1 MTVGRYDQFTEIPSD
16 RQITVSLLIV
26 GLTLV
31 ISNTLG
37 SSRLLR
43 DLRFL
48 TLPYS
53 KRFVCRSFSGIGF
66 HETRNAIAC
75 VTGQSARLK
84 IAINLWVI
92 YSKVR
97 ILTNDLNNDTIDGP
111 EDLCSLEQCW
121 EKKSVFPVLLRF
133 ILTSKHDMPFQSF
146 NSNHH
151 LSRHRARIELDS
163 L

>member
-1 MTVGRYDQFTEIPSD
+1 MTVGRCDQFTEIPSD

-43 DLRFL
+43 RPSISDPPLFE
-48 TLPYS
+48 
-53 KRFVCRSFSGIGF
+53 KVCLSIIFRDRIS
-66 HETRNAIAC
+66 RNAKC
-75 VTGQSARLK
+75 DSLCHSQSARLK

-92 YSKVR
+92 YSKVG

-121 EKKSVFPVLLRF
+121 GKKSVFPVLLRF
-133 ILTSKHDMPFQSF
+133 ILTSKHDIPFQSF

-151 LSRHRARIELDS
+151 LSRHRVRIELN
-163 L
+163 

>member
-1 MTVGRYDQFTEIPSD
+1 MAVGRCDQFTEIPSD

-43 DLRFL
+43 RPSISDPPLF
-48 TLPYS
+48 
-53 KRFVCRSFSGIGF
+53 KKVCLSIIFRDRIS
-66 HETRNAIAC
+66 RNAIAC

-92 YSKVR
+92 YSKVG

-121 EKKSVFPVLLRF
+121 GKNQCSLYCYASFLRPNMTYPF
-133 ILTSKHDMPFQSF
+133 NRLTRTITCLGTAPG
-146 NSNHH
+146 
-151 LSRHRARIELDS
+151 
-163 L
+163 

>member
-1 MTVGRYDQFTEIPSD
+1 MTVGRCDQLTEIPSD

-92 YSKVR
+92 YSKVG

-121 EKKSVFPVLLRF
+121 GKNQCSLYCYASFLRPNMTYPF
-133 ILTSKHDMPFQSF
+133 NRLTRTITCRGTAPG
-146 NSNHH
+146 
-151 LSRHRARIELDS
+151 
-163 L
+163 

>member
-1 MTVGRYDQFTEIPSD
+1 MTVGRCDQFTEIPSD

-92 YSKVR
+92 YSKVG
-97 ILTNDLNNDTIDGP
+97 ILTNDLNNGTIDGP
-111 EDLCSLEQCW
+111 EYLCSLEQCW
-121 EKKSVFPVLLRF
+121 GKNQCSLYCYASFLRPNMTYPF
-133 ILTSKHDMPFQSF
+133 NRLTRTITCRGTASG
-146 NSNHH
+146 
-151 LSRHRARIELDS
+151 
-163 L
+163 

>member
-1 MTVGRYDQFTEIPSD
+1 MTVGRCDQFTEIPSD

-75 VTGQSARLK
+75 ATGQSARLK

-92 YSKVR
+92 YSKVG

-121 EKKSVFPVLLRF
+121 GKNQCSLYCYASFLRPNMTYPF
-133 ILTSKHDMPFQSF
+133 NRLTRTITCRGTAPG
-146 NSNHH
+146 
-151 LSRHRARIELDS
+151 
-163 L
+163 

>member
-1 MTVGRYDQFTEIPSD
+1 M
-16 RQITVSLLIV
+16 
-26 GLTLV
+26 
-31 ISNTLG
+31 ISNTPG
-37 SSRLLR
+37 G
-43 DLRFL
+43 
-48 TLPYS
+48 S

-92 YSKVR
+92 YSKVG

-121 EKKSVFPVLLRF
+121 GKKISVPCIATLHSYVQ
-133 ILTSKHDMPFQSF
+133 T
-146 NSNHH
+146 
-151 LSRHRARIELDS
+151 
-163 L
+163 

>member
-1 MTVGRYDQFTEIPSD
+1 MTVGRCDQFTEIPSD

-43 DLRFL
+43 RPSISDPPLFE
-48 TLPYS
+48 
-53 KRFVCRSFSGIGF
+53 KVCLSIIFRDRIS
-66 HETRNAIAC
+66 RNAIAC

-92 YSKVR
+92 YSKVG

-121 EKKSVFPVLLRF
+121 GKKSVFPVLLRF
-133 ILTSKHDMPFQSF
+133 ILTSKHHIPFQSF

-151 LSRHRARIELDS
+151 LSRHRVRIELN
-163 L
+163 

>member
-1 MTVGRYDQFTEIPSD
+1 MTVGRCDQFTEIPSD

-92 YSKVR
+92 YSKVG

-111 EDLCSLEQCW
+111 EDLCSL
-121 EKKSVFPVLLRF
+121 
-133 ILTSKHDMPFQSF
+133 
-146 NSNHH
+146 
-151 LSRHRARIELDS
+151 
-163 L
+163 

>member
-1 MTVGRYDQFTEIPSD
+1 MTVGRCDQFTEIPSE

-43 DLRFL
+43 RPSISDPPLF
-48 TLPYS
+48 
-53 KRFVCRSFSGIGF
+53 KKVCLSIIFRDRIS
-66 HETRNAIAC
+66 RNAIAC

-92 YSKVR
+92 YSKVG

-121 EKKSVFPVLLRF
+121 GKNQCSLYCYASFLRPNMTYPF
-133 ILTSKHDMPFQSF
+133 NRLTRTITCRGTASG
-146 NSNHH
+146 
-151 LSRHRARIELDS
+151 
-163 L
+163 

>member
-1 MTVGRYDQFTEIPSD
+1 MTVGRCDQFTEIPSD

-37 SSRLLR
+37 SSRFLR
-43 DLRFL
+43 RPSISDPPLFKKVRL
-48 TLPYS
+48 S
-53 KRFVCRSFSGIGF
+53 IISGIGF

-121 EKKSVFPVLLRF
+121 GKKISVPCIATLHSYVQ
-133 ILTSKHDMPFQSF
+133 T
-146 NSNHH
+146 
-151 LSRHRARIELDS
+151 
-163 L
+163 